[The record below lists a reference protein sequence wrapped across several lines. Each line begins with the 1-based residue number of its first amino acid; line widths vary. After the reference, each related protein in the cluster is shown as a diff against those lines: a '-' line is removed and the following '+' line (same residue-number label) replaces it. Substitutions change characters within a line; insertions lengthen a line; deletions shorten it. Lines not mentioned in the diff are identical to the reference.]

1 MKTSDFIIIHRPT
14 SEEKMEALKAFLKAL
29 KIKFEVPKKDDFEIP
44 DSHKK
49 VVRERI
55 KKSKT
60 DELLD
65 WDKVKNN
72 FNGI

>member
-29 KIKFEVPKKDDFEIP
+29 KIKFEVPKNDDFEIP

-49 VVRERI
+49 VVRERV

-65 WDKVKNN
+65 WDEVKNN